1 MNWVI
6 RLLAVIALLAVLVCG
21 SAYYADTDEHVEES
35 WSYEGPADPAHWAN
49 LSPEFIQC
57 AEGHFQS
64 PIDIESYAS
73 QKTDS
78 IDLDF
83 DYHACS
89 LDIENNGHTI
99 QANPEDDNVIS
110 YHGKTFHLR
119 QFHFHEPSEHRLD
132 GIIYPMEIH
141 LVHAD
146 DEGHLAVVGLF
157 VKEGPKNKVLE
168 DLWENLP
175 THVAEHKHS
184 AHDCNIAELL
194 PAEKTIYHYSGSL
207 TTPPCSE
214 GVEWFLVEQ
223 PVSMSKEQIDQ
234 FRALYHANNRPLMPN
249 AQRRVEYG
257 S

>member
-1 MNWVI
+1 MALPLARI
-6 RLLAVIALLAVLVCG
+6 SILLVMLSFS
-21 SAYYADTDEHVEES
+21 SACHNEQPTGEHWGYKGEE
-35 WSYEGPADPAHWAN
+35 DPSHWAG
-49 LSPEFIQC
+49 LSPEFVRC

-73 QKTDS
+73 QKTDA

-99 QANPEDDNVIS
+99 QANPEEDNVIS

-132 GIIYPMEIH
+132 GIVYPMEIH
-141 LVHAD
+141 LVHSD
-146 DEGHLAVVGLF
+146 SEGHLAVVGLF
-157 VKEGPKNKVLE
+157 VKEGPTNSILE
-168 DLWENLP
+168 GIWANLP
-175 THVAEHKHS
+175 THVSERTHTQK
-184 AHDCNIAELL
+184 DCNIAGLL
-194 PAEKTIYHYSGSL
+194 PVDKTIYHYSGSL

-223 PVSMSKEQIDQ
+223 PVCMSKEQIQ
-234 FRALYHANNRPLMPN
+234 RFRELYHANNRPVMPT
-249 AQRRVEYG
+249 AQRKVEYSG
-257 S
+257 